1 MWASFP
7 VLFKKPNRRENKYTV
22 FVKLKLSSGN
32 WLPHHPPPFEFF
44 FVSRH
49 CFPTLVPH
57 ALEALRKLR
66 SCTCSSKNRPQGG
79 STSQLSA
86 RVTWATRTLEKSV
99 LGCSFWWN
107 VLEERA
113 QGSCLPTIFPVAFP
127 SPDIPSSALTVTLRV
142 LWSIDRVTPEEG
154 SGRWEPGYQEPWG
167 AGGFSKL
174 FPHRGPLFLGC
185 TRVAWGVG
193 GPAWTGHFGPSLSP
207 TPSATPTVHPG
218 EPGRP
223 GLQGRD

>member
-99 LGCSFWWN
+99 LGCSFRWS

-113 QGSCLPTIFPVAFP
+113 QGSCLETLSSIAAPFPEMP
-127 SPDIPSSALTVTLRV
+127 SPARTAMLMALPSTGA
-142 LWSIDRVTPEEG
+142 VTPEDG
-154 SGRWEPGYQEPWG
+154 SCRGTRPQEAWG
-167 AGGFSKL
+167 TGDDFSKL
-174 FPHRGPLFLGC
+174 SQRRGPSFC
-185 TRVAWGVG
+185 
-193 GPAWTGHFGPSLSP
+193 
-207 TPSATPTVHPG
+207 
-218 EPGRP
+218 GRP
-223 GLQGRD
+223 

>member
-1 MWASFP
+1 MASP
-7 VLFKKPNRRENKYTV
+7 PSSLFWILLRLTTL
-22 FVKLKLSSGN
+22 FSDS
-32 WLPHHPPPFEFF
+32 
-44 FVSRH
+44 
-49 CFPTLVPH
+49 LVPH

-66 SCTCSSKNRPQGG
+66 SSTCSSKNRPQGG

-99 LGCSFWWN
+99 LGRSFWWS

-127 SPDIPSSALTVTLRV
+127 SPDIPSSALTVTLWV

-154 SGRWEPGYQEPWG
+154 SGRWDRYQEPWG

-174 FPHRGPLFLGC
+174 FPHRGPPFLGC

-193 GPAWTGHFGPSLSP
+193 GPAWTGHFGPRDWYLVPSSLSYTHSSSWG
-207 TPSATPTVHPG
+207 TPGDLGS
-218 EPGRP
+218 
-223 GLQGRD
+223 RDVTSSLVPED